1 VSFAKLALI
10 TMVFMVGGII
20 GAAVLYEL
28 RHPCLKY
35 ATRRVLVPEMTTYT
49 EINGGFGNA
58 AEGGFSIPVT
68 TPEHYEEEAVCEER
82 RK

>member
-10 TMVFMVGGII
+10 AMVFMVGGII

-35 ATRRVLVPEMTTYT
+35 VTRRVLVPEMTTYT
-49 EINGGFGNA
+49 DYNGGNANLGNGGF
-58 AEGGFSIPVT
+58 SVPTI
-68 TPEHYEEEAVCEER
+68 TPEHYEEEVVCEER